1 MNSLLQSFQTHL
13 AGTSQFSYLI
23 AFLAGLMA
31 SFTPCVYPLIPIL
44 VGYIAGR
51 DEHKKSKAFFLSL
64 FYVIGMSL
72 TYCILGAI
80 AALSG
85 KLFGEVQ
92 NNPWVYL
99 FIANIIFLM
108 GFSMLGVFSL
118 PIPNFIKNNKQN
130 KKRNGFWGS
139 FLLGASSGLIAAPCT
154 TAVLGVL
161 LTYVATKQN
170 VFFGISLLF
179 VFSFGL
185 GAILL
190 IAGTFTGFLLSLPK
204 PGKWMDVVS
213 KVFGW
218 AMVIL
223 AEYLFIKAGMLFI

>member
-1 MNSLLQSFQTHL
+1 MNSLLQNFQTQL
-13 AGTSQFSYLI
+13 ANVSQLSYLI
-23 AFLAGLMA
+23 AFFAGLMA

-51 DEHKKSKAFFLSL
+51 DEHKKTKAFFLSF
-64 FYVIGMSL
+64 FYVFGMSL

-92 NNPWVYL
+92 NNPLVYL
-99 FIANIIFLM
+99 FIANVILLM
-108 GFSMLGVFSL
+108 GLSMLGVFTL
-118 PIPNFIKNNKQN
+118 PVPNFIKNNTQN

-161 LTYVATKQN
+161 LTYVAAKQN
-170 VFFGISLLF
+170 IFFGISLLF

-185 GAILL
+185 GAVLL

-204 PGKWMDVVS
+204 PGKWMDIIT

-218 AMVIL
+218 TMIML
-223 AEYLFIKAGMLFI
+223 AEYFLIKAGMLFI